1 MRVKASTIIRACN
14 DVEVEKRFAYRYRK
28 AGYPPIQVIW
38 DIPKTKENLKLV
50 SLKLVSEFVY
60 DYYEGAKILRAY
72 LCNQKEKEA
81 KEVG

>member
-50 SLKLVSEFVY
+50 SEFVY

-81 KEVG
+81 KEE

>member
-38 DIPKTKENLKLV
+38 DIPQTKEN
-50 SLKLVSEFVY
+50 LKLVSEFVY
-60 DYYEGAKILRAY
+60 DYYEGAKILRAF
-72 LCNQKEKEA
+72 LGNQGRRKTSHE
-81 KEVG
+81 

>member
-50 SLKLVSEFVY
+50 SEFVY
-60 DYYEGAKILRAY
+60 DYYEGAKILRVF
-72 LCNQKEKEA
+72 LGNQKEKEA
-81 KEVG
+81 KE

>member
-50 SLKLVSEFVY
+50 SEFVY
-60 DYYEGAKILRAY
+60 DYYEGAKILRAF

-81 KEVG
+81 KING

>member
-14 DVEVEKRFAYRYRK
+14 DVEAEKRFAYRYRK

-38 DIPKTKENLKLV
+38 DVPKTKEN
-50 SLKLVSEFVY
+50 LKLVSEFVY
-60 DYYEGAKILRAY
+60 DYYEGAKILRAF

-81 KEVG
+81 KEE

>member
-50 SLKLVSEFVY
+50 SEFVY

>member
-50 SLKLVSEFVY
+50 SEFVH
-60 DYYEGAKILRAY
+60 DYYEGAKILRAF

-81 KEVG
+81 KE

>member
-1 MRVKASTIIRACN
+1 LRVKASTIIRACN

-50 SLKLVSEFVY
+50 SEFVY
-60 DYYEGAKILRAY
+60 DYYEGAKILRVF
-72 LCNQKEKEA
+72 LGNQKEKEA
-81 KEVG
+81 KE